1 MSYSTTSR
9 LTLKKAVSGTN
20 QPFETAVF
28 NENWDKI
35 DAEAVA
41 ADGRLDTL
49 EAANTTNTASISSL
63 TTRVTAVEGT
73 NTTQDSRLTAVESS
87 ATTLTTQVTS
97 GTVNNASKVGGRTIY
112 AQGSAPTTG
121 MVTGDIWI
129 QV

>member
-1 MSYSTTSR
+1 MSYSTTTR

-49 EAANTTNTASISSL
+49 EAANTTNTSAISSL
-63 TTRVTAVEGT
+63 TTRVTDVEGV
-73 NTTQDSRLTAVESS
+73 NTTQNSRLTAVEGT

-97 GTVNNASKVGGRTIY
+97 GSVNNANKVGGRTIY
-112 AQGSAPTTG
+112 AQSGTPSSP
-121 MVTGDIWI
+121 VTGDIWI

>member
-1 MSYSTTSR
+1 MTYSLTSR
-9 LTLKKAVSGTN
+9 LQLKKAVAGTN

-49 EAANTTNTASISSL
+49 EASNTTNTGAISSL
-63 TTRVTAVEGT
+63 TSRVTAVEGV
-73 NTTQDSRLTAVESS
+73 NTTQSS
-87 ATTLTTQVTS
+87 SISTLQGTVSGLQTQVNT
-97 GTVNNASKVGGRTIY
+97 GIVNNAYKVNGRTIF
-112 AQGSAPTTG
+112 AQSGTPSGAIA
-121 MVTGDIWI
+121 GDIWI